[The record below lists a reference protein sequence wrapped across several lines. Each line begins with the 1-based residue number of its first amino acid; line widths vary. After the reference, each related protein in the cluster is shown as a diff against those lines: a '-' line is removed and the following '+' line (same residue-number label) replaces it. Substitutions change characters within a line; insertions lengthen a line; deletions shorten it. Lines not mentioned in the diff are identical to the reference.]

1 MQVHFYLFA
10 CFYSTKLL
18 DLPLVVGTSESNNN
32 PLDELYDN
40 IYRRVKSFI
49 IESKKFIEEKKM
61 STKLSKDTIAK
72 AGLYALL
79 SYGFVSN
86 VSYITC
92 LIISW
97 VTHGKRTGLSP
108 LAPGQWKVDHLHL
121 LTHSLT
127 HSLTCSLTPT
137 QLGILSNL
145 CGIFCC

>member
-1 MQVHFYLFA
+1 
-10 CFYSTKLL
+10 
-18 DLPLVVGTSESNNN
+18 
-32 PLDELYDN
+32 
-40 IYRRVKSFI
+40 
-49 IESKKFIEEKKM
+49 M

-127 HSLTCSLTPT
+127 CLLTPT
-137 QLGILSNL
+137 QLGILGNL